1 MNMRSLRL
9 LAAIVATFVVVSCG
23 IPEEEY
29 NAKLAQIE
37 KLKGELST
45 TTAAALQLEEDLAL
59 LRNENQTLGA
69 RLAELGENVEK
80 LLGEKSNLATDLA
93 ATKEREATLRAEQE
107 AQAKRMA
114 KYRQVIAKF
123 QSLVSSGKLKIRV
136 VRGRMVVEMASSIL
150 FPSGEAKLHEEGEIA
165 LAQLAGILRTIKN
178 RDFQVAGHT
187 DNVPI
192 RTRKFPSNWELS
204 AARSVSVVKFL
215 QESGVVPTHL
225 SASGYAEYQPAA
237 DNNTAEGKAEN
248 RRIEIVLMPNLDEL
262 PDLTEIQG
270 EIVKDKNKAKGK
282 GKGKAKG
289 KAKDKGK

>member
-1 MNMRSLRL
+1 MRSLRL

-37 KLKGELST
+37 KLKGELSS

-59 LRNENQTLGA
+59 LRNENQMLGA

-93 ATKEREATLRAEQE
+93 ATKEREAMLRREQE
-107 AQAKRMA
+107 AQKKRMA
-114 KYRQVIAKF
+114 QYRQVIGKF

-165 LAQLAGILRTIKN
+165 LAELAGILRTIKG

-215 QESGVVPTHL
+215 QVSGVVPTHL

-270 EIVKDKNKAKGK
+270 EIVKDKDNDKNKGKPKGK
-282 GKGKAKG
+282 GK
-289 KAKDKGK
+289 

>member
-1 MNMRSLRL
+1 MRSLRL
-9 LAAIVATFVVVSCG
+9 LAAILATFVVVSCG

-29 NAKLAQIE
+29 NAKLAQIG
-37 KLKGELST
+37 KLKGELSS

-59 LRNENQTLGA
+59 LRNENQMLGA

-93 ATKEREATLRAEQE
+93 ATKEREAMLRAEQE

-165 LAQLAGILRTIKN
+165 LAQLAGILRTIKD

-270 EIVKDKNKAKGK
+270 EIVKDKDKDKSKGK
-282 GKGKAKG
+282 GKGK
-289 KAKDKGK
+289 

>member
-1 MNMRSLRL
+1 MRSLRL
-9 LAAIVATFVVVSCG
+9 LAALVATFVVVSCG

-37 KLKGELST
+37 KLKGELSS

-59 LRNENQTLGA
+59 LRNENQMLGA

-80 LLGEKSNLATDLA
+80 LLGEKSNMATDLA
-93 ATKEREATLRAEQE
+93 ATREREAMLRAEQE

-114 KYRQVIAKF
+114 KYRQVIEKF

-165 LAQLAGILRTIKN
+165 LAELAGILRTIKD

-215 QESGVVPTHL
+215 QESGVVPNHL

-237 DNNTAEGKAEN
+237 DNNTEEGKAEN

-270 EIVKDKNKAKGK
+270 EIVKDKDEGK
-282 GKGKAKG
+282 GK
-289 KAKDKGK
+289 

>member
-1 MNMRSLRL
+1 MRSLRL

-37 KLKGELST
+37 KLKGELSS

-59 LRNENQTLGA
+59 LRNENQMLGA

-93 ATKEREATLRAEQE
+93 ATKEREVMLRREQE
-107 AQAKRMA
+107 AQKKRMA
-114 KYRQVIAKF
+114 KYRKVIAKF

-150 FPSGEAKLHEEGEIA
+150 FPSGEAKLLEEGEIA
-165 LAQLAGILRTIKN
+165 LAELAGILRTIKD

-204 AARSVSVVKFL
+204 AARAVSVVKFL
-215 QESGVVPTHL
+215 QESGVVPTHM

-270 EIVKDKNKAKGK
+270 EIVKDEDKNKNKGKPKGK
-282 GKGKAKG
+282 GK
-289 KAKDKGK
+289 

>member
-1 MNMRSLRL
+1 MRSLRL
-9 LAAIVATFVVVSCG
+9 LAALVATFVVVSCG

-37 KLKGELST
+37 KLKGELSS

-59 LRNENQTLGA
+59 LRNENQMLGA

-80 LLGEKSNLATDLA
+80 LLGEKSNMATDLA
-93 ATKEREATLRAEQE
+93 ATREREAMLRAEQE
-107 AQAKRMA
+107 AQSKRMA
-114 KYRQVIAKF
+114 KYRQVIEKF

-165 LAQLAGILRTIKN
+165 LAELAGILRTIKD

-215 QESGVVPTHL
+215 QESGVVPNHL

-237 DNNTAEGKAEN
+237 DNNTEEGKAEN

-270 EIVKDKNKAKGK
+270 EIVKDKDKGK
-282 GKGKAKG
+282 GK
-289 KAKDKGK
+289 